1 MFQFSRESKAL
12 FCSKFEEIW
21 APEVKDFVY
30 ITDETYNRD
39 QVLRME
45 QLMIKV
51 NLPEIFIF
59 LIMSSRHWNSTFAVS
74 PQSSLSIGSS
84 EQFKPINRLLTSPSS
99 YCKFRYICHFRI
111 LSFSDLTLLEY
122 NLVKFCPSLV
132 TTAVVLQANYVT
144 RNAGWSDAL
153 EHYSGYT
160 YEAGK
165 FSDTKIIPNYR
176 EDSTL

>member
-51 NLPEIFIF
+51 NLPEISVF
-59 LIMSSRHWNSTFAVS
+59 LIMSSRH
-74 PQSSLSIGSS
+74 
-84 EQFKPINRLLTSPSS
+84 
-99 YCKFRYICHFRI
+99 
-111 LSFSDLTLLEY
+111 
-122 NLVKFCPSLV
+122 
-132 TTAVVLQANYVT
+132 
-144 RNAGWSDAL
+144 
-153 EHYSGYT
+153 
-160 YEAGK
+160 
-165 FSDTKIIPNYR
+165 
-176 EDSTL
+176 

>member
-51 NLPEIFIF
+51 NLPEIF
-59 LIMSSRHWNSTFAVS
+59 R
-74 PQSSLSIGSS
+74 LSNNVFQTLKFDICCVTPI
-84 EQFKPINRLLTSPSS
+84 QFINRLLRAVQADQQTVDFA
-99 YCKFRYICHFRI
+99 KF
-111 LSFSDLTLLEY
+111 LL
-122 NLVKFCPSLV
+122 
-132 TTAVVLQANYVT
+132 
-144 RNAGWSDAL
+144 
-153 EHYSGYT
+153 
-160 YEAGK
+160 
-165 FSDTKIIPNYR
+165 
-176 EDSTL
+176 